1 MLHQWIALTQWGG
14 SKYPG
19 SAVSNAIEDPENEV
33 PVSLKVWEHDVD
45 VKNWYYKLICSFA
58 VQAIFFLWL
67 SANPSGFLSP
77 VCKTSLAVFCRVPHK
92 EPLKIDSFLFENCYE
107 DESCS
112 INSAYCSSGLLIS
125 KAARVKVVGDWF
137 KWKSRHSVADAGVR
151 QNMFN
156 QQQPE
161 REWYR
166 EMIHKALQYHKVAH
180 KINLIT
186 AFCTL

>member
-1 MLHQWIALTQWGG
+1 M
-14 SKYPG
+14 
-19 SAVSNAIEDPENEV
+19 
-33 PVSLKVWEHDVD
+33 
-45 VKNWYYKLICSFA
+45 
-58 VQAIFFLWL
+58 
-67 SANPSGFLSP
+67 
-77 VCKTSLAVFCRVPHK
+77 
-92 EPLKIDSFLFENCYE
+92 FENCCE
-107 DESCS
+107 DENCS

-125 KAARVKVVGDWF
+125 KAARVKVVLDWF

-161 REWYR
+161 RKRYR

-186 AFCTL
+186 AFWDSLATVPTTLLGSGSSEKHINETEEYLGRIKCQVVWWDTQTSFGVYQERDSNMHRICSE